1 MKSLAAGAAAMTLTG
16 SLLAGVALWSQR
28 SSALAGTSS
37 ITGSATATATAV
49 RAKPPGAGSPVIGGC
64 PVFPADNPW
73 NTRVDTAPRHP
84 NSDAIMATIRSNGN
98 QWAHANFGEFPGY
111 GIPYI
116 VVPENQPLVN
126 VRYTQYPQE
135 SDPGPFPMPDNA
147 PIEGNSDR
155 HVIVL
160 QQGTCK
166 LHEFFL
172 VGRDANGWHASNGAT
187 WDLRSN
193 ALRPDRWTSGDAA
206 GLAMLPGLA
215 RCEEVEAGS
224 INHALRMTMEWTAP
238 GFIHPATHSGPA
250 GPAVPNKPVMGMR
263 VRMKADYDLS
273 RITGQAR
280 IVAQALKTYGALVAD
295 VGANFYVGGSWGPCW
310 DDVDLHQL
318 DSIPGSAFE
327 IVDTGPVRL

>member
-16 SLLAGVALWSQR
+16 ALLTGVTLWSAAAAAPVGETGIR
-28 SSALAGTSS
+28 ASAS
-37 ITGSATATATAV
+37 ATATAV
-49 RAKPPGAGSPVIGGC
+49 RTRPPSTSPQVGGC

-73 NTRVDTAPRHP
+73 NTRVDTAPLRAD
-84 NSDAIMATIRSNGN
+84 SAAIISTIRASGN
-98 QWAHANFGEFPGY
+98 DTLHANFGEFPGY
-111 GIPYI
+111 GIPFV
-116 VVPENQPLVN
+116 VVPQDQPLVN

-135 SDPGPFPMPDNA
+135 SDPGPFPIPDDA

-160 QQGTCK
+160 QQGTCL

-172 VGRDANGWHASNGAT
+172 AGRDANGWHASNGAT
-187 WDLRSN
+187 WSLYSN

-206 GLAMLPGLA
+206 GLPMLAGLA
-215 RCEEVEAGS
+215 RCEEVTAGS
-224 INHALRMTMEWTAP
+224 IDHALRMTMERTAP

-250 GPAVPNKPVMGMR
+250 GPDVPNKPVMGMR
-263 VRMKADYDLS
+263 VRMKASYDLS
-273 RITGQAR
+273 RVTGQAR
-280 IVAQALKTYGALVAD
+280 IVAEALKRYGAIVAD
-295 VGANFYVGGSWGPCW
+295 VGANYYVGGSWGPCW

-327 IVDTGPVRL
+327 VVDTGPTRF